1 MARKA
6 VTSGGTRDEI
16 LRVAKQLFFEK
27 GFDGVTIRT
36 IQREVGCEVG
46 LFYYYFKSK
55 EQIFDVVLA
64 QLQEEWKKNLE
75 DALQGENEDS
85 VAGLMRIFQGV
96 YGIAREFRNEKAD
109 KLHWSV
115 QDAMYNRLAAVSEG
129 YINEILGDAKTEIS
143 LDNKALSAIIAGGMC
158 RFVQTA
164 SQWEYSKALDGI
176 RSLLEGVYGDR
187 RQNSAVGRRQ
197 DISVELL

>member
-16 LRVAKQLFFEK
+16 LSVAKRLFFEK

-64 QLQEEWKKNLE
+64 DLHDEWEKFIGEALQEENGDLSEQLIKVLE
-75 DALQGENEDS
+75 A
-85 VAGLMRIFQGV
+85 V
-96 YGIAREFRNEKAD
+96 YAVSREFRTEKAEE
-109 KLHWSV
+109 LHWSV
-115 QDAMYNRLAAVSEG
+115 QGAMYNRLTAVADG
-129 YINEILGDAKTEIS
+129 YINEIIRDTKTQVDI
-143 LDNKALSAIIAGGMC
+143 DNKALSSIIAGGMC

-164 SQWEYSKALDGI
+164 SQWEYTKAVDGI
-176 RSLLEGVYGDR
+176 RRVIEGLYGGR
-187 RQNSAVGRRQ
+187 HRNNTGRRQ

>member
-16 LRVAKQLFFEK
+16 LNVAKRLFFEK

-55 EQIFDVVLA
+55 EQIFDVVMTELQTEWEKSFDDVLQDEGEDNIARLMLA
-64 QLQEEWKKNLE
+64 FKT
-75 DALQGENEDS
+75 
-85 VAGLMRIFQGV
+85 V
-96 YGIAREFRNEKAD
+96 YEIAREFRGDKAEE
-109 KLHWSV
+109 LHWSV
-115 QDAMYNRLAAVSEG
+115 RGAMYNRLTAVVEG
-129 YINEILGDAKTEIS
+129 YINGILGDTKTEINV
-143 LDNKALSAIIAGGMC
+143 DNKTLSAIIAGGMC
-158 RFVQTA
+158 RFAQTA
-164 SQWEYSKALDGI
+164 SQWEYTKALEGIQSLLDGI
-176 RSLLEGVYGDR
+176 YGDR
-187 RQNSAVGRRQ
+187 KRNTAGRRH

>member
-16 LRVAKQLFFEK
+16 LGVAKRLFFEK

-55 EQIFDVVLA
+55 EQIFDVVLNE
-64 QLQEEWKKNLE
+64 LQAEWKKSFE
-75 DALQGENEDS
+75 EALQDENEDS
-85 VAGLMRIFQGV
+85 VAKLMLVFKTA
-96 YGIAREFRNEKAD
+96 YEIAREFRGEKAEE
-109 KLHWSV
+109 LHWSV
-115 QDAMYNRLAAVSEG
+115 QGAMYNRLTAVLDG
-129 YINEILGDAKTEIS
+129 YIAEILGDTKTESGI
-143 LDNKALSAIIAGGMC
+143 DNKALSSIIAGGMC
-158 RFVQTA
+158 RFTQTA
-164 SQWEYSKALDGI
+164 SQWEYTKALDGI
-176 RSLLEGVYGDR
+176 QNLIVGIYGDR
-187 RQNSAVGRRQ
+187 QRNNSDRRQ

>member
-16 LRVAKQLFFEK
+16 LSVAKRLFFEK

-64 QLQEEWKKNLE
+64 ELQSDWEKSFEEV
-75 DALQGENEDS
+75 LQNESEDS
-85 VAGLMRIFQGV
+85 VAQLMTVFETV
-96 YGIAREFRNEKAD
+96 YVIAKEFRGEKAEE
-109 KLHWSV
+109 LHWSV
-115 QDAMYNRLAAVSEG
+115 QGAMYNRLTAVLEG
-129 YINEILGDAKTEIS
+129 YIASILGDSRTETGI
-143 LDNKALSAIIAGGMC
+143 DNKTLSAIIAGGMC
-158 RFVQTA
+158 RFAQTA
-164 SQWEYSKALDGI
+164 TQWEYTKALDGI
-176 RSLLEGVYGDR
+176 HNLIVGIYGDR
-187 RQNSAVGRRQ
+187 QRNNSGRRQ

>member
-16 LRVAKQLFFEK
+16 LSVAKRLFFEK

-55 EQIFDVVLA
+55 EQIFDVVLFL
-64 QLQEEWKKNLE
+64 LQEEWNKRLE
-75 DALQGENEDS
+75 AALQGENEDS
-85 VAGLMRIFQGV
+85 VSRLMQVFQTV
-96 YGIAREFRNEKAD
+96 YAVAREFRGEKAD

-115 QDAMYNRLAAVSEG
+115 QDAMYNRLTAVSEG
-129 YINEILGDAKTEIS
+129 YINEILGDTKTEVG
-143 LDNKALSAIIAGGMC
+143 LDGKALSAIIAGGMC

-176 RSLLEGVYGDR
+176 RSLLEGIYGDR
-187 RQNSAVGRRQ
+187 QQNAAVGRRQ

>member
-16 LRVAKQLFFEK
+16 LSVAKRLFFEK

-55 EQIFDVVLA
+55 EQIFDVVLVGI
-64 QLQEEWKKNLE
+64 QEEWRKRFE
-75 DALQGENEDS
+75 DELQNENEDN
-85 VAGLMRIFQGV
+85 VAKLMQTFKTV
-96 YGIAREFRNEKAD
+96 YEIASEFRNEKAEE
-109 KLHWSV
+109 LHWSV
-115 QDAMYNRLAAVSEG
+115 QGAMFNRLTAVVEG
-129 YINEILGDAKTEIS
+129 YLGEILGDTKTEAGV
-143 LDNKALSAIIAGGMC
+143 DNKALSAIIAGGMC
-158 RFVQTA
+158 RFAQTA
-164 SQWEYSKALDGI
+164 SRWEYTKALDGI
-176 RSLLEGVYGDR
+176 QRLIDGIYGDR
-187 RQNSAVGRRQ
+187 QRNTSGHRQ

>member
-16 LRVAKQLFFEK
+16 LSVAKRLFFEK

-55 EQIFDVVLA
+55 EQIFDVVMS
-64 QLQEEWKKNLE
+64 QLQTEWEKRFD
-75 DALQGENEDS
+75 DALQDEETDNI
-85 VAGLMRIFQGV
+85 AKLMLIFKTAYEMARDFRI
-96 YGIAREFRNEKAD
+96 EKAEE
-109 KLHWSV
+109 LHWSV
-115 QDAMYNRLAAVSEG
+115 RGAMFDRLTAVIDG
-129 YINEILGDAKTEIS
+129 YVSKILGDDKTEIN
-143 LDNKALSAIIAGGMC
+143 LDNKVLSAIIAGGMC
-158 RFVQTA
+158 RFIQTA
-164 SQWEYSKALDGI
+164 SQWEYTKALDGI
-176 RSLLEGVYGDR
+176 QSLLDGIYGDR
-187 RQNSAVGRRQ
+187 QRSSGRRRQ

>member
-16 LRVAKQLFFEK
+16 LGVAKRLFFEK

-55 EQIFDVVLA
+55 EQIFDVVLTE
-64 QLQEEWKKNLE
+64 LQSDWENVFKEVLQKE
-75 DALQGENEDS
+75 DGDS
-85 VAGLMRIFQGV
+85 VAQLMLIFETA
-96 YGIAREFRNEKAD
+96 YEIAKEFRGEKAEE
-109 KLHWSV
+109 LHWSV
-115 QDAMYNRLAAVSEG
+115 QGAMYNRLAAVIEG
-129 YINEILGDAKTEIS
+129 YIAAILGSTKTETDI
-143 LDNKALSAIIAGGMC
+143 DNKALASIIAGGMC
-158 RFVQTA
+158 RFAQTA
-164 SQWEYSKALDGI
+164 SQWEYTKAFDGI
-176 RSLLEGVYGDR
+176 YKLMAGLYGDR
-187 RQNSAVGRRQ
+187 QRNNSGRRQ

>member
-16 LRVAKQLFFEK
+16 LSVAKRLFFEK

-64 QLQEEWKKNLE
+64 ELQSDWEKSFEEV
-75 DALQGENEDS
+75 LQNESEDS
-85 VAGLMRIFQGV
+85 VAQLMTVFETV
-96 YGIAREFRNEKAD
+96 YVIAKEFRGEKAEE
-109 KLHWSV
+109 LHWSV
-115 QDAMYNRLAAVSEG
+115 QGAMYNRLTAVLEG
-129 YINEILGDAKTEIS
+129 YIASILGDSRTETGI
-143 LDNKALSAIIAGGMC
+143 DNKTLSAIIAGGMC
-158 RFVQTA
+158 RFAQTA
-164 SQWEYSKALDGI
+164 SQWKYTKALEGI
-176 RSLLEGVYGDR
+176 HNLIVGIYGDR
-187 RQNSAVGRRQ
+187 QRNNSGRRQ

>member
-16 LRVAKQLFFEK
+16 LGVAKRLFFEK

-55 EQIFDVVLA
+55 EQIFDVVLTE
-64 QLQEEWKKNLE
+64 LQTEWEKWFE
-75 DALQGENEDS
+75 DALQVENEDS
-85 VAGLMRIFQGV
+85 VAKLLQIFETA
-96 YGIAREFRNEKAD
+96 YEIAKEFRGEKAEE
-109 KLHWSV
+109 LHWSV
-115 QDAMYNRLAAVSEG
+115 QGAMYNRLTAVLDG
-129 YINEILGDAKTEIS
+129 YITEILGDTKTEAGIE
-143 LDNKALSAIIAGGMC
+143 NKALSSIIAGGMC
-158 RFVQTA
+158 RFAQTA
-164 SQWEYSKALDGI
+164 SQWEYTKAFDGI
-176 RSLLEGVYGDR
+176 HNLIVGIYGDR
-187 RQNSAVGRRQ
+187 QRNNSGRRQ

>member
-1 MARKA
+1 MARKT

-16 LRVAKQLFFEK
+16 LSVAKRLFFEK

-55 EQIFDVVLA
+55 EQIFDVVLT
-64 QLQEEWKKNLE
+64 QLQEEWKNRIE

-85 VAGLMRIFQGV
+85 VAQMMQIFQTV
-96 YGIAREFRNEKAD
+96 YAVAKEFRDEKAEE
-109 KLHWSV
+109 LHWSV
-115 QDAMYNRLAAVSEG
+115 QGAMYNRLTAVIEG
-129 YINEILGDAKTEIS
+129 YISEILGDAKTEIS
-143 LDNKALSAIIAGGMC
+143 VDNKALSAIIAGGMC
-158 RFVQTA
+158 RFVQTS
-164 SQWEYSKALDGI
+164 SQWEYTKALDGI
-176 RSLLEGVYGDR
+176 RGLIEGIYGER
-187 RQNSAVGRRQ
+187 LRNAVGRRQ

>member
-16 LRVAKQLFFEK
+16 LDVAKRLFFEK

-55 EQIFDVVLA
+55 EQVFDVVLTE
-64 QLQEEWKKNLE
+64 LQAEWEKRFE
-75 DALQGENEDS
+75 DVLQDETRDS
-85 VAGLMRIFQGV
+85 VAMLMVVFETA
-96 YGIAREFRNEKAD
+96 YEIAREFRGEKAEE
-109 KLHWSV
+109 LHWSV
-115 QDAMYNRLAAVSEG
+115 QGAMYNRLTAVLDG
-129 YINEILGDAKTEIS
+129 YIASILGNSKTETGI
-143 LDNKALSAIIAGGMC
+143 DNKALASIIAGGMC
-158 RFVQTA
+158 RFAQTA
-164 SQWEYSKALDGI
+164 SQWEYTKALDGI
-176 RSLLEGVYGDR
+176 QNLLVGIYGDR
-187 RQNSAVGRRQ
+187 QQNNSGRRQ

>member
-16 LRVAKQLFFEK
+16 LSVAKRLFFEK

-64 QLQEEWKKNLE
+64 ELQDEWKNRIE

-85 VAGLMRIFQGV
+85 VARLMKVLQTV
-96 YGIAREFRNEKAD
+96 YEVAKEFRAEKAEE
-109 KLHWSV
+109 LHWSV
-115 QDAMYNRLAAVSEG
+115 QGAMYNRLTAVIEG
-129 YINEILGDAKTEIS
+129 YISEILGDAKTEVGI
-143 LDNKALSAIIAGGMC
+143 DNKALSAVIAGGMC
-158 RFVQTA
+158 RFVQK
-164 SQWEYSKALDGI
+164 SFHLFRG
-176 RSLLEGVYGDR
+176 
-187 RQNSAVGRRQ
+187 
-197 DISVELL
+197 

>member
-16 LRVAKQLFFEK
+16 LSVAKRLFFEK

-64 QLQEEWKKNLE
+64 ELQDEWKNRIE

-85 VAGLMRIFQGV
+85 VARLMKVLQTV
-96 YGIAREFRNEKAD
+96 YEVAKEFRAEKAEE
-109 KLHWSV
+109 LHWSV
-115 QDAMYNRLAAVSEG
+115 QGAMYNRLTAVIEG
-129 YINEILGDAKTEIS
+129 YISEILGDAKTEVGI
-143 LDNKALSAIIAGGMC
+143 DNKALSAVIAGGMC
-158 RFVQTA
+158 RFVQKS
-164 SQWEYSKALDGI
+164 SQWEYTKALEGI
-176 RSLLEGVYGDR
+176 RGLIEGIYGER
-187 RQNSAVGRRQ
+187 HRNTGGRRQ